1 MTLTV
6 PVVRT
11 KIIIPRRRTEIL
23 SRPRLLS
30 ILENVLDLKLLIV
43 AAPAGY
49 GKTSLLIDFTYHT
62 QLPVC
67 WFAID
72 ALDTDPQRF
81 IAHFITAISSRFP
94 SFGEASFSA
103 LSNLNQDSLNLD
115 PVISAII
122 NDAYEHITEHFVF
135 VLDDYHYVR
144 DSKFIDEFINR
155 ITLEVSENCHLVIAS
170 RTLLT
175 LPDLTLLVA
184 RSQVGGLSYEEL
196 AFLPEEI
203 KQLFSVNYHQSIT
216 EKAATDMVEQ
226 TEGWI
231 TGLLLTAQLS
241 PKETS
246 NRLRLARVSGIGL
259 YEYLAQQVLEQ
270 QSDEFRLFLKRT
282 SLLEEFDADLCKQIF
297 SQVPGINSENWQERI
312 ELLLRENLFVL
323 PVDDETLHL
332 RYHHLFRDF
341 LQNCMRAER
350 PEESRQIEFCLAK
363 NYEQRKEWERAFE
376 IYSRIG
382 NADQLADLIL
392 KAAPA
397 MILGG
402 RLTTLS
408 TWLGYLPASVREEQ
422 PEFLSIKGSIAMLRG
437 DSKNSL
443 EIMDKAIQGLR
454 ENNNVE
460 ALTATLIRRSW
471 VNRFFGNYDL
481 ALCDA
486 KEAIAMSK
494 NDPRFMKLNAEA
506 LRSIG
511 LSFYQSGDLNK
522 ALTSLSTSLK
532 KYNHLGEELDAA
544 KVLLDL
550 GAIHLA
556 LGEFD
561 EADKAYKKSLSFWQ
575 ATQNSL
581 WQTNLLNNIGVVQH
595 LRGMYEQAAISFEK
609 AITHA
614 RLAMNPRLEGFSLT
628 SLGDLYRDIRA
639 LPEAYKAYQM
649 AREASETVNDQALKV
664 FLCLSDATLARL
676 TGDLQS
682 SEKMN
687 NTALELAQ
695 RGGSKFEIYLC
706 QLELCVLDLLQKK
719 FENLQTRLNDVLA
732 YFSNEGFHLE
742 ELRTR
747 FYLAVQSLL
756 IKKSVDAEQAL
767 VTFIKSSFND
777 RDKPTILRIGLEIFN
792 LLEEYI
798 KSDAC
803 SSTELVTFVKEL
815 SDIEASL
822 IPIRKIIRRHS
833 ATVQFSTPKIMI
845 RSFGKCQVKIGDHS
859 VTLSEWKTQMVRD
872 MFFFIVHHSD
882 GVTKEEIGE
891 AFWPDSTIEA
901 LRVRFKN
908 SIYRLRHAL
917 GSESISFIDDYYR
930 FNRSLEYYY
939 DTEDFTHELTEAEK
953 ATDASEKIHHY
964 IQALNQYRGQYLP
977 KVDYEWVIVQ
987 REQFHRSFIASILKL
1002 LDLLMKAGQFQ
1013 VAIHYVNRAIE
1024 EDTCLEEAYRVGMKA
1039 FAELGDRASISRYY
1053 DKCCAALKKELDI
1066 EPATETVLLYKEL
1079 MQ

>member
-30 ILENVLDLKLLIV
+30 ILENVLDLKLLIL

-72 ALDTDPQRF
+72 SLDTDPQRF
-81 IAHFITAISSRFP
+81 IAHFITAIANRFP
-94 SFGEASFSA
+94 TFGEASFSA
-103 LSNLNQDSLNLD
+103 LSNLDQDSLNLD

-144 DSKFIDEFINR
+144 DSKPIDEFINR
-155 ITLEVSENCHLVIAS
+155 VTLEVSENCHLIIAS

-216 EKAATDMVEQ
+216 EKTATDMVEQ

-282 SLLEEFDADLCKQIF
+282 SLLEEFDAVLCEQIF
-297 SQVPGINSENWQERI
+297 SQVQGIKTENWHERI

-341 LQNCMRAER
+341 LQNCMRTER
-350 PEESRQIEFCLAK
+350 PEESRQIESCLATY
-363 NYEQRKEWERAFE
+363 YEQRKEWERAFE

-392 KAAPA
+392 RAAPS

-408 TWLGYLPASVREEQ
+408 TWLGYLPTSVRDEQ
-422 PEFLSIKGSIAMLRG
+422 PEFLSIKGSIAVLRG

-443 EIMDKAIQGLR
+443 EIMDKAILGLR
-454 ENNNVE
+454 ENQNIE

-471 VNRFFGNYDL
+471 VNRAFGHYNL
-481 ALCDA
+481 ALDDA
-486 KEAIAMSK
+486 KEAIALSK
-494 NDPRFMKLNAEA
+494 NEPKLMKLNAEA

-511 LSFYQSGDLNK
+511 LSFYQSGELKK
-522 ALTSLSTSLK
+522 ALSSFSSSLE
-532 KYNHLGEELDAA
+532 KYNQLGEELDAA

-550 GAIHLA
+550 GALHLA

-561 EADKAYKKSLSFWQ
+561 EADNAYKKSLSFWQ

-595 LRGMYEQAAISFEK
+595 LRGKYEQAAISFEK

-614 RLAMNPRLEGFSLT
+614 RLAMNPRLEGFSLA
-628 SLGDLYRDIRA
+628 SLGDLFRDIRA
-639 LPEAYKAYQM
+639 LPEARKAYEM
-649 AREASETVNDQALKV
+649 AREASESVNDHALQV
-664 FLCLSDATLARL
+664 FLSLSDATLERL
-676 TGDLQS
+676 TGDMAA
-682 SEKMN
+682 SEKSN
-687 NTALELAQ
+687 NTALEIAQ
-695 RGGSKFEIYLC
+695 KGGSKYEIFLC
-706 QLELCVLDLLQKK
+706 RLEFCVLDLLQKK
-719 FENLQTRLNDVLA
+719 FEKLDSSLNEVLD
-732 YFSNEGFHLE
+732 YFSKEGFHLE

-747 FYLAVQSLL
+747 YYLAVMNLL
-756 IKKSVDAEQAL
+756 VQKSVDSEQS
-767 VTFIKSSFND
+767 FIAFINSSFND
-777 RDKPTILRIGLEIFN
+777 RDKPTILRIGYETLD
-792 LLEEYI
+792 LLEEYA
-798 KSDAC
+798 KSADCADEVLAFIQ
-803 SSTELVTFVKEL
+803 ELRNIDTT
-815 SDIEASL
+815 L
-822 IPIRKIIRRHS
+822 IPIRKTIRRHS
-833 ATVQFSTPKIMI
+833 ETVQFSTPKIMI
-845 RSFGKCQVKIGDHS
+845 RSFGKCQVKICEHS
-859 VTLSEWKTQMVRD
+859 VALSEWKTQMVRD
-872 MFFFIVHHSD
+872 LFFFILQHPD

-891 AFWPDSTIEA
+891 AFWPDSTIET

-930 FNRSLEYYY
+930 FNRLLEYYC
-939 DTEDFTHELTEAEK
+939 DAEDFTQELAIAEK
-953 ATDASEKIHHY
+953 APDADGKIHHY
-964 IQALNQYRGQYLP
+964 IQAVNQYRGVYLP
-977 KVDYEWVIVQ
+977 KMDYEWAIVQ
-987 REQFHRSFIASILKL
+987 REQYHRSFIASIMKL
-1002 LDLLMKAGQFQ
+1002 IDLLLKAGQYQ
-1013 VAIHYVNRAIE
+1013 AAIHYVNRAVE
-1024 EDTCLEEAYRVGMKA
+1024 EDSCFEEAYRAGMKA
-1039 FAELGDRASISRYY
+1039 FSELGDRASISRYY
-1053 DKCCAALKKELDI
+1053 DKCCAALKKELDLD
-1066 EPATETVLLYKEL
+1066 PAVETTLLYKNL

>member
-1 MTLTV
+1 
-6 PVVRT
+6 
-11 KIIIPRRRTEIL
+11 
-23 SRPRLLS
+23 
-30 ILENVLDLKLLIV
+30 VLDLKLLIV

-81 IAHFITAISSRFP
+81 IAHFITAIASRFP
-94 SFGEASFSA
+94 TFGEASFSA
-103 LSNLNQDSLNLD
+103 LSNLDQDSLNLD

-144 DSKFIDEFINR
+144 DSKPIDEFINR
-155 ITLEVSENCHLVIAS
+155 VTLEVSENCHLVIAS

-216 EKAATDMVEQ
+216 EKAANDMVEQ

-246 NRLRLARVSGIGL
+246 SRLRLARVSGIGL

-270 QSDEFRLFLKRT
+270 QSDDFTLFLKRT
-282 SLLEEFDADLCKQIF
+282 SLLEEFDAALCKQIF
-297 SQVPGINSENWQERI
+297 SQVKGIKSENWHDKI

-332 RYHHLFRDF
+332 RYHHLFKDF
-341 LQNCMRAER
+341 LQNCMRTER
-350 PEESRQIEFCLAK
+350 PEESRQIESCLAK
-363 NYEQRKEWERAFE
+363 YYEQRKEWERAFE

-382 NADQLADLIL
+382 SEDQLADLIL
-392 KAAPA
+392 HAAPS

-402 RLTTLS
+402 RITTLS
-408 TWLGYLPASVREEQ
+408 TWLDQLPPSVREEQ
-422 PEFLSIKGSIAMLRG
+422 PEFLSIKGSIAVLRG

-443 EIMDKAIQGLR
+443 EIMDKAIRGLR
-454 ENNNVE
+454 ENQNIE

-471 VNRFFGNYDL
+471 VNRAFGYYDL
-481 ALCDA
+481 ALNDA
-486 KEAIAMSK
+486 KEAISLSK
-494 NDPRFMKLNAEA
+494 NDPLLMKLNAEA

-511 LSFYQSGDLNK
+511 LSYYQSGDLKK
-522 ALTSLSTSLK
+522 ALSSLSNSLD
-532 KYNHLGEELDAA
+532 KYHRLGEEMDAA

-575 ATQNSL
+575 ATHNSL
-581 WQTNLLNNIGVVQH
+581 WQTNLLNNIGVIQH
-595 LRGMYEQAAISFEK
+595 LRGMYERAAISFEK

-628 SLGDLYRDIRA
+628 SLGDLFRDIRA
-639 LPEAYKAYQM
+639 LPEARKAYQM
-649 AREASETVNDQALKV
+649 AREASESVNDHALQI
-664 FLCLSDATLARL
+664 FLSLSDAALERI
-676 TGDLQS
+676 TGDMS
-682 SEKMN
+682 ASEKSS
-687 NTALELAQ
+687 NTALEIAQ
-695 RGGSKFEIYLC
+695 KSGSKYEIYLC
-706 QLELCVLDLLQKK
+706 RLELCVLDLLRKK
-719 FENLQTRLNDVLA
+719 NDTLHTSLNEVLQ
-732 YFSNEGFHLE
+732 YFSTEGFHLE

-747 FYLAVQSLL
+747 YCLVLL
-756 IKKSVDAEQAL
+756 NLLHHKTADSEQ
-767 VTFIKSSFND
+767 TFISLVNSSVNE
-777 RDKPTILRIGLEIFN
+777 RDKPIILRIGFETLN
-792 LLEEYI
+792 LLEEYS
-798 KSDAC
+798 KSEKFANEIRMFIQ
-803 SSTELVTFVKEL
+803 ELC
-815 SDIEASL
+815 DIEASL
-822 IPIRKIIRRHS
+822 IPIRKTIRRHS
-833 ATVQFSTPKIMI
+833 ETVQFSTPKIMI
-845 RSFGKCQVKIGDHS
+845 RSFGKCQVKIGDHA

-872 MFFFIVHHSD
+872 LFFFILQHPD

-939 DTEDFTHELTEAEK
+939 DSEDFVQELSIAEK
-953 ATDASEKIHHY
+953 AADFDGQIHHL
-964 IQALNQYRGQYLP
+964 IQAINQYRGVYLP
-977 KVDYEWVIVQ
+977 KMDYEWAIVQ
-987 REQFHRSFIASILKL
+987 REQYHQTFIANIMKL
-1002 LDLLMKAGQFQ
+1002 IDLLLNSGQYQ
-1013 VAIHYVNRAIE
+1013 AAIQYVNRAIE
-1024 EDTCLEEAYRVGMKA
+1024 EDSCCEEAYRAGMKA
-1039 FAELGDRASISRYY
+1039 FSHQGDRASISRYY
-1053 DKCCAALKKELDI
+1053 DKCCTALKKELDL
-1066 EPATETVLLYKEL
+1066 EPAFETTSLYNDL

>member
-30 ILENVLDLKLLIV
+30 ILENVLDLKLLIL

-72 ALDTDPQRF
+72 ALDSDPQRF
-81 IAHFITAISSRFP
+81 IAHFINSIANRFP
-94 SFGEASFSA
+94 TFGEASFSA
-103 LSNLNQDSLNLD
+103 LSNLDQDSLNLD

-144 DSKFIDEFINR
+144 DSKPIDEFINR
-155 ITLEVSENCHLVIAS
+155 ITLEVSENCHLIIAS

-216 EKAATDMVEQ
+216 EKAAMDMVEQ

-282 SLLEEFDADLCKQIF
+282 SLLEEFDAVLCGQIF
-297 SQVPGINSENWQERI
+297 SQVKGIKSENWQERI

-341 LQNCMRAER
+341 LQNSMRSER
-350 PEESRQIEFCLAK
+350 PEESRQIESCLAK
-363 NYEQRKEWERAFE
+363 YYEQRKEWERAFE

-382 NADQLADLIL
+382 NSDQVADLIL
-392 KAAPA
+392 HAAPS

-408 TWLGYLPASVREEQ
+408 NWLGELPTSQRDEQ

-443 EIMDKAIQGLR
+443 EIMDKAIKGLR
-454 ENNNVE
+454 ENQNIE

-486 KEAIAMSK
+486 KEAIALSK
-494 NDPRFMKLNAEA
+494 NDPQFMKLNAEA

-511 LSFYQSGDLNK
+511 LSFYQSGELKK
-522 ALTSLSTSLK
+522 ALTSLSASLEI
-532 KYNHLGEELDAA
+532 YNQLGEELDAA

-550 GAIHLA
+550 GLVHLT

-561 EADKAYKKSLSFWQ
+561 EADNAYKKSLSFWQ

-639 LPEAYKAYQM
+639 LPEASKAYEM
-649 AREASETVNDQALKV
+649 AREASEFVNDQALQV
-664 FLCLSDATLARL
+664 FLSLSDATLARL
-676 TGDLQS
+676 TGDSKS
-682 SEKMN
+682 SEKSN
-687 NTALELAQ
+687 LYALEIAQ
-695 RGGSKFEIYLC
+695 KGGSKYEIYLC

-719 FENLQTRLNDVLA
+719 FDNLQARLSEMLE

-747 FYLAVQSLL
+747 FYLAVSNLFTNKSGGSDQDFISLL
-756 IKKSVDAEQAL
+756 NSNFSVSD
-767 VTFIKSSFND
+767 N
-777 RDKPTILRIGLEIFN
+777 PTILRIGFELLK

-798 KSDAC
+798 KSGNC
-803 SSTELVTFVKEL
+803 SSELVDYVQEV
-815 SDIEASL
+815 SNIEASL

-833 ATVQFSTPKIMI
+833 ETVQFSTPKILI

-872 MFFFIVHHSD
+872 LFFFIVHHAD

-930 FNRSLEYYY
+930 FNRTLEYYY
-939 DTEDFTHELTEAEK
+939 DTEDFTHELVVAEK
-953 ATDASEKIHHY
+953 ADDVDEKIHHY
-964 IQALNQYRGQYLP
+964 IQALNQYRGPYLP
-977 KVDYEWVIVQ
+977 KVDYEWVVVQ
-987 REQFHRSFIASILKL
+987 REQYHRSFIASIMKL
-1002 LDLLMKAGQFQ
+1002 IDLLMKARQFQ
-1013 VAIHYVNRAIE
+1013 MAIHYVNRSIE
-1024 EDTCLEEAYRVGMKA
+1024 EDICFEEAYRAGMKA
-1039 FAELGDRASISRYY
+1039 FSELGDRASISRYY
-1053 DKCCAALKKELDI
+1053 DKCCAALKKELGL
-1066 EPATETVLLYKEL
+1066 EPAAETILLYKEL

>member
-30 ILENVLDLKLLIV
+30 ILENVLDLKLLIL

-62 QLPVC
+62 QLPVS

-81 IAHFITAISSRFP
+81 IAHFISAISSRFP
-94 SFGEASFSA
+94 TFGEASFSA
-103 LSNLNQDSLNLD
+103 LSNLNQESLNLD

-135 VLDDYHYVR
+135 ILDDYHYVR
-144 DSKFIDEFINR
+144 DSKPIDEFINR
-155 ITLEVSENCHLVIAS
+155 ITLEMSENCHLIISS

-216 EKAATDMVEQ
+216 EKNATEMVEQ

-282 SLLEEFDADLCKQIF
+282 SLLEEFDGVLCGQIF
-297 SQVPGINSENWQERI
+297 SQVSGINTENWQERI

-341 LQNCMRAER
+341 LQNSMRSER
-350 PEESRQIEFCLAK
+350 PEESRQIESCLAEY
-363 NYEQRKEWERAFE
+363 YEKRKEWERAFA

-382 NADQLADLIL
+382 TTDQISDLIL
-392 KAAPA
+392 QAAPS

-408 TWLGYLPASVREEQ
+408 TWLGFLPSSIREEQ
-422 PEFLSIKGSIAMLRG
+422 PEFLSIKGSIAVLRG
-437 DSKNSL
+437 ESKTSL
-443 EIMDKAIQGLR
+443 EIMDKAIRGLR
-454 ENNNVE
+454 ENQNIE

-471 VNRFFGNYDL
+471 VNRAFGYYSL
-481 ALCDA
+481 ALDDA
-486 KEAIAMSK
+486 KEAISMSK
-494 NDPRFMKLNAEA
+494 NDPKLMKLNAEA

-511 LSFYQSGDLNK
+511 LSLYQSGELKN
-522 ALTSLSTSLK
+522 ALTSLSASLD
-532 KYNHLGEELDAA
+532 KYNQLGEEMDAA

-550 GAIHLA
+550 GLVHLT

-561 EADKAYKKSLSFWQ
+561 EADNAYKKSLSFWQ

-595 LRGMYEQAAISFEK
+595 LRGKYEQAAISFEK

-639 LPEAYKAYQM
+639 LPEAQKAYEM
-649 AREASETVNDQALKV
+649 ARGASESVNDQALLV
-664 FLCLSDATLARL
+664 FLSLSDATLARL
-676 TGDLQS
+676 TGDMTA
-682 SEKMN
+682 SEKSN
-687 NTALELAQ
+687 KTALEIAKK
-695 RGGSKFEIYLC
+695 GGSKYEIFLC
-706 QLELCVLDLLQKK
+706 RLELCVLDLLQNRYH
-719 FENLQTRLNDVLA
+719 NLDSSLNELLD
-732 YFSNEGFHLE
+732 YFSKEGFHLE

-747 FYLAVQSLL
+747 YYLAVVNLLVHESEELLVSL
-756 IKKSVDAEQAL
+756 IN
-767 VTFIKSSFND
+767 SSFNE
-777 RDKPTILRIGLEIFN
+777 RDKPTILRIGYETLG
-792 LLEEYI
+792 LLESNLKTAEG
-798 KSDAC
+798 
-803 SSTELVTFVKEL
+803 SSEVLAFVQELHDV
-815 SDIEASL
+815 EASL
-822 IPIRKIIRRHS
+822 IPLRKTIRRHS
-833 ATVQFSTPKIMI
+833 ETVQFSTPKIMI

-872 MFFFIVHHSD
+872 LFFYILQHPD

-891 AFWPDSTIEA
+891 AFWPDSTIET

-930 FNRSLEYYY
+930 FNRTLEYYY
-939 DTEDFTHELTEAEK
+939 DAEDFTQELMIAEK
-953 ATDASEKIHHY
+953 TNESDEKIHHF
-964 IQALNQYRGQYLP
+964 IQAINQYRGAYLP

-987 REQFHRSFIASILKL
+987 REQFSRSFVTGIMKLIELLLKS
-1002 LDLLMKAGQFQ
+1002 GQHQ
-1013 VAIHYVNRAIE
+1013 AAIHYVNRAIE
-1024 EDTCLEEAYRVGMKA
+1024 EDSCLEEAYRAGMQA
-1039 FAELGDRASISRYY
+1039 FSELGDRASVSRYY
-1053 DKCCAALKKELDI
+1053 EKCCASLMRELGL
-1066 EPATETVLLYKEL
+1066 EPAPQTTLLYKNL